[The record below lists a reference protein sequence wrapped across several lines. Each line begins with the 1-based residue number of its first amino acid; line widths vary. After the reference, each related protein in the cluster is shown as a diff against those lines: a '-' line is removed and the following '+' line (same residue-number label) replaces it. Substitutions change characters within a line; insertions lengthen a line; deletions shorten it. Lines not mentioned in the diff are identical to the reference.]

1 MLAPRPSLS
10 APASDLNS
18 GLTLAWETGGDGECE
33 TQDQVQTSDTNY
45 HILSDGVDNA
55 LSRGPEPLALRPAHL
70 LEENCPDVVLS
81 GELVL
86 LVCALLYG
94 GSTIRQ
100 NLNSSEGQTRPDGA
114 L

>member
-70 LEENCPDVVLS
+70 LEELEAFVGC
-81 GELVL
+81 GELVVL
-86 LVCALLYG
+86 PGALLYG
-94 GSTIRQ
+94 RSTIRQ
-100 NLNSSEGQTRPDGA
+100 NLNS
-114 L
+114 